1 MVYFVFDLD
10 QTLVDIGESLYNKL
24 YTIHKTKSNEI
35 YQSFVYECA
44 EQETGSNPIGLLRPG
59 LVQSPFLPEGF
70 VPYMDQILALYQKG
84 ICQGVILYSNNG
96 YLPCLTFI
104 KDLIH
109 TILNIETPFI
119 CQCIHRS
126 YPGRPKSND
135 PSKTWEELHRIVT
148 NLDDP
153 NNFCTIANF
162 EPSNVVMFDDRP
174 DHLIRSEL
182 GANYI
187 HVAPYTIKSNR
198 EQFLEKDIITIQAAL
213 DRYTSSSPIKL
224 GGSFNY
230 TRKNWLKQRK
240 EQRKRKYRKKS
251 NKKKKKAKNR
261 I

>member
-1 MVYFVFDLD
+1 
-10 QTLVDIGESLYNKL
+10 
-24 YTIHKTKSNEI
+24 
-35 YQSFVYECA
+35 
-44 EQETGSNPIGLLRPG
+44 
-59 LVQSPFLPEGF
+59 
-70 VPYMDQILALYQKG
+70 
-84 ICQGVILYSNNG
+84 
-96 YLPCLTFI
+96 
-104 KDLIH
+104 
-109 TILNIETPFI
+109 LNIDTPLI

-148 NLDDP
+148 NPDDP
-153 NNFCTIANF
+153 NNFCTITNF

-187 HVAPYTIKSNR
+187 PVAPYTIKSNK
-198 EQFLEKDIITIQAAL
+198 EQILEKDTTTIQAAL
-213 DRYTSSSPIKL
+213 DKYTSSSPIKL

-251 NKKKKKAKNR
+251 NKKKKKIKNR